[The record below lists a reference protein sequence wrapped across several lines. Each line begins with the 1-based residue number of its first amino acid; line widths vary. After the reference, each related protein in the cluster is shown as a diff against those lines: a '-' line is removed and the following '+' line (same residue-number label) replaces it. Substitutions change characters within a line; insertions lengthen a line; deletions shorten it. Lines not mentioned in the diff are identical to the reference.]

1 MRSAAQAKRDRR
13 DLMRAIERELKTK
26 NRAKLVRLR
35 DQWRTLRDARRAQL
49 AEALLQCKA
58 RRPPT
63 LAAVRAELRR
73 ERAAAREACNLDR
86 AKARTLKD
94 KAKQARAELVAER
107 DYQRALRR
115 IEAANRE
122 KQKRAKRP
130 LVKTRASESD
140 DEVRG
145 NIPPELVPLF
155 DRVRK
160 QIRATDRM
168 NRTEAFL
175 QYAHDHESEGEQ
187 WAALEDR
194 VDETIRALER
204 RQAMAN
210 PKKKKPKKSARPQP
224 RKGLKASARRA
235 LPLHL
240 FALPKIRELPLDT
253 AKRTRNAPARLE
265 MMHNAGHV
273 SSHDY
278 AEAKRRIA
286 ARSRHFG
293 IESRYE
299 KKGRPARK
307 PKKHGA
313 RPVGRWWDRIL
324 ASREARR
331 YPSGD
336 RATLHKA
343 YLSLPQRQRAAQVQ
357 RMFRAGGRQR
367 RAAVAIARAEHAR
380 AEGPP
385 ARRTNPRPM
394 TDAGALEEYERTHWG
409 RRGRQSV
416 RDGRAADPRYGTA
429 AVLGELVEVVYET
442 RKGDDREVVHYEH
455 AFEGR
460 RPKLAYN
467 AGGLLIVG
475 GDYKVRERGI
485 VG

>member
-1 MRSAAQAKRDRR
+1 MRTAAQAKRDRR
-13 DLMRAIERELKTK
+13 DLMRAIERELRTK

-35 DQWRTLRDARRAQL
+35 DRWRELRAERRASL
-49 AEALLQCKA
+49 AAAILECKA

-86 AKARTLKD
+86 AKARAIKD

-115 IEAANRE
+115 IESANRA
-122 KQKRAKRP
+122 KAKSAKRP
-130 LVKTRASESD
+130 LAKTRGSESD

-168 NRTEAFL
+168 TRTEAFL

-210 PKKKKPKKSARPQP
+210 PKKKSPKKKPKKKATRAAPKRAAPKKRP
-224 RKGLKASARRA
+224 A
-235 LPLHL
+235 
-240 FALPKIRELPLDT
+240 
-253 AKRTRNAPARLE
+253 
-265 MMHNAGHV
+265 
-273 SSHDY
+273 
-278 AEAKRRIA
+278 
-286 ARSRHFG
+286 
-293 IESRYE
+293 
-299 KKGRPARK
+299 ARK
-307 PKKHGA
+307 PSKKA
-313 RPVGRWWDRIL
+313 TRPRPIGRWWDRIL
-324 ASREARR
+324 ASPEARR
-331 YPSGD
+331 YPRGD
-336 RATLHKA
+336 RATLHA
-343 YLSLPQRQRAAQVQ
+343 PYLKLSQRQRAAQVQ

-367 RAAVAIARAEHAR
+367 RAAVAIACAERDRAD
-380 AEGPP
+380 GPP
-385 ARRTNPRPM
+385 ARRSNPRPM
-394 TDAGALEEYERTHWG
+394 TDAGALDEYERTHWG
-409 RRGRQSV
+409 RRGRQSI
-416 RDGRAADPRYGTA
+416 RAGQAADPAFGTA
-429 AVLGELVEVVYET
+429 TVLGELVEVVYET
-442 RKGDDREVVHYEH
+442 RKGSDREVVHYEH
-455 AFEGR
+455 EFEGP

-475 GDYKVRERGI
+475 GDYTVRRGGI
-485 VG
+485 TG